1 MTSLCERKSS
11 ANVAIVLRRSRADS
25 VVEEVI
31 ASDATMVL
39 RITPALHQAGA
50 GNKEIVHHGI
60 SLRNLRQETVV
71 RHERLSLAP
80 SHQAPLESEHPA
92 RTRPGRWHSHAHQ
105 YLHGLSSFG
114 QDRQARSTQGRR
126 LNTRIKT

>member
-60 SLRNLRQETVV
+60 SLRNLRQEAVV

-80 SHQAPLESEHPA
+80 SHQAPLESEHSARARAGGGQPQAGQCLHRMPA
-92 RTRPGRWHSHAHQ
+92 
-105 YLHGLSSFG
+105 LG
-114 QDRQARSTQGRR
+114 Q
-126 LNTRIKT
+126 